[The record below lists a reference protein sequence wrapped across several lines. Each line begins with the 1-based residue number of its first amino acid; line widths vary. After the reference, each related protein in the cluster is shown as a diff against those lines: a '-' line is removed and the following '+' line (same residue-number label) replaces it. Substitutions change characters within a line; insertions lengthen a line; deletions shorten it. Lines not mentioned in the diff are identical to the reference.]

1 MTDGAPQRR
10 HIIFVGGTS
19 EPGGLHIHTAEV
31 AQACAA
37 LGHRVTIL
45 CPSINYFDGLIYDPR
60 VIVLCIPPL
69 GEGRWHQRVLRWFRV
84 TPLHPR
90 PDIVFCRGSF
100 AETQI
105 IDLATAAGL
114 ARRLFAIEH
123 RPWENDWRWPISKR
137 QYGRLSGLLLHRS
150 ICVSDEI
157 RNSAADEFRFPARK
171 IRTCLN
177 WVHPEFTPAT
187 AQQRHDARS
196 ALAISPSTL
205 LIGYAG
211 RLAPEKRIDVLLQAF
226 AVLAGRLASRL
237 ELAIIGDGW
246 KRQPLTRLASDLGI
260 ADRVSFLGW
269 SRTPSTIL
277 RACDLFVLPSLVE
290 GFPLALM
297 EAMAIG
303 CPCVAHPM
311 SSTTRL
317 IESGKT
323 GLLID
328 MDSAEKLAAGLAE
341 LIGKGP
347 EILGQIGA
355 AAAAR
360 IAAEFSRQRRLPDI
374 LDALEV
380 KAPALPQPGPRLLA
394 FNGS

>member
-1 MTDGAPQRR
+1 MTGDAPQRR

-37 LGHRVTIL
+37 LGHRVTIF

-60 VIVLCIPPL
+60 VIVACIPPL
-69 GEGRWHQRVLRWFRV
+69 GEGRWHERVLRWLRA

-90 PDIVFCRGSF
+90 PDIVFCRGNF

-123 RPWENDWRWPISKR
+123 RPWENAWPWRMSKR
-137 QYGRLSGLLLHRS
+137 QYGQLSGLLLHRS

-157 RNSAADEFRFPARK
+157 KTSAMSEFRFPARK

-177 WVHPEFTPAT
+177 WVHPEFTPPT
-187 AQQRHDARS
+187 AQQRHDARA

-205 LIGYAG
+205 LIGYMG

-226 AVLAGRLASRL
+226 AMLAGRPAPRL
-237 ELAIIGDGW
+237 ELAVIGDGW
-246 KRQPLTRLASDLGI
+246 KRRPLTQLASDLGI
-260 ADRVSFLGW
+260 ADRVRFLGW
-269 SRTPSTIL
+269 STTPSTIL
-277 RACDLFVLPSLVE
+277 GACDLFVLPSLVE

-297 EAMAIG
+297 EAMASG
-303 CPCVAHPM
+303 CPCAAHPM
-311 SSTTRL
+311 SSTTQL

-328 MDSAEKLAAGLAE
+328 MDSAEGLATGLAE

-347 EILGQIGA
+347 ESLAQIGA
-355 AAAAR
+355 AAAVR
-360 IAAEFSRQRRLPDI
+360 IAAGFSRQRRLPDI
-374 LDALEV
+374 LNALEV
-380 KAPALPQPGPRLLA
+380 EAPALPQPGPRLLA

>member
-1 MTDGAPQRR
+1 MTGDAPQRR
-10 HIIFVGGTS
+10 HIIFVGGSS

-45 CPSINYFDGLIYDPR
+45 CPSINYFDGLICDPR
-60 VIVLCIPPL
+60 VIVACIPPL
-69 GEGRWHQRVLRWFRV
+69 GEGRWHERVLGWLRV
-84 TPLHPR
+84 IPLHPR

-105 IDLATAAGL
+105 VDLATAAGL
-114 ARRLFAIEH
+114 ARRLFTIEH
-123 RPWENDWRWPISKR
+123 RPWENAWRRRMSKT

-157 RNSAADEFRFPARK
+157 KTSAINEFRFPARK
-171 IRTCLN
+171 ISTCLN
-177 WVHPEFTPAT
+177 WVHPGFTPPT
-187 AQQRHDARS
+187 AQQRRDAR
-196 ALAISPSTL
+196 AELAIASSTL
-205 LIGYAG
+205 LIGYVG
-211 RLAPEKRIDVLLQAF
+211 RLAPEKRIDVLLEAF
-226 AVLAGRLASRL
+226 AMLAGRPTPQV
-237 ELAIIGDGW
+237 ELVIVGDGW
-246 KRQPLTRLASDLGI
+246 KRQPLTQLACDLGTK
-260 ADRVSFLGW
+260 DRVRFLGW
-269 SRTPSTIL
+269 STMPSTIL
-277 RACDLFVLPSLVE
+277 GACDLFVLPSLVE

-297 EAMAIG
+297 EAMASG
-303 CPCVAHPM
+303 CPCMAHPM

-323 GLLID
+323 GMLVD
-328 MDSAEKLAAGLAE
+328 MHSAEGLAAGLAE

-347 EILGQIGA
+347 ERLQQMGA
-355 AAAAR
+355 AAATL

-380 KAPALPQPGPRLLA
+380 EAPALPQPGPRLLA
-394 FNGS
+394 FNRG

>member
-1 MTDGAPQRR
+1 MTGDAPRRR
-10 HIIFVGGTS
+10 HLIFVGGTS
-19 EPGGLHIHTAEV
+19 EPGGLHVHTAEV

-45 CPSINYFDGLIYDPR
+45 CPSINYFEGLIYDPR
-60 VIVLCIPPL
+60 VVVECIPPL
-69 GEGRWHQRVLRWFRV
+69 DEGRWHERMIRWLRGASFY
-84 TPLHPR
+84 PR

-105 IDLATAAGL
+105 VDLATAAGL

-123 RPWENDWRWPISKR
+123 RPWENPWRWRMSKT

-150 ICVSDEI
+150 IGVSDEI
-157 RNSAADEFRFPARK
+157 KASAVNEFRFPARK

-177 WVHPEFTPAT
+177 WVHPEFHPPTD
-187 AQQRHDARS
+187 QQRRDAR
-196 ALAISPSTL
+196 AELAITPSAL
-205 LIGYAG
+205 LIGYVG

-226 AVLAGRLASRL
+226 AMLAGRSEPPL

-246 KRQPLTRLASDLGI
+246 KRQALTQLALDLGI
-260 ADRVSFLGW
+260 TDRVRFLGW
-269 SRTPSTIL
+269 STAPSTIL

-297 EAMAIG
+297 EAMASG
-303 CPCVAHPM
+303 CPCLAHPM

-323 GLLID
+323 GMLID
-328 MDSAEKLAAGLAE
+328 MNSVEGLAAGLAE

-347 EILGQIGA
+347 ESRGRMGA

-360 IAAEFSRQRRLPDI
+360 IAAEFSRERRLPDI

-380 KAPALPQPGPRLLA
+380 EASALPQPGPRLLA